1 MKHLKTQ
8 LEISPMSLHFYFIQN
23 ASTTFQALPRRAPIF
38 SALSLKVFNAH
49 WMLAKKV
56 SNNLLGI
63 FTLCLQGWVR
73 NIKNVALQK
82 QKAILKRE
90 SKGQNTI
97 SLLNYLK
104 RIAPQQLKLRTQVF
118 QKTF

>member
-1 MKHLKTQ
+1 
-8 LEISPMSLHFYFIQN
+8 
-23 ASTTFQALPRRAPIF
+23 
-38 SALSLKVFNAH
+38 
-49 WMLAKKV
+49 MLAKKV
-56 SNNLLGI
+56 SNNLMGI

-90 SKGQNTI
+90 SKGQHTI
-97 SLLNYLK
+97 ALLNYLK

-118 QKTF
+118 QKNFKRKERMRNC